1 MLSKIRNIGIAQSG
15 GPTCVINATLAGAF
29 KRASVS
35 GAFQE
40 IYGFRH
46 GVDGILNRNA
56 VNLRDKITSPIELAL
71 LRQTPAAA
79 LGSCRTKLPDPS
91 CPEGEEM
98 YERLVQ
104 SMQYFGIGAFLYI
117 GGNDSMDTAH
127 KLSQYIKK
135 TGREDS
141 ITIVGVPKTIDN
153 DIIITDHTPGF
164 GSAAK
169 YIACCMQEITRDAEV
184 YAVDSVT
191 IVEIMGRDAG
201 WLAASSAVIRAN
213 GETAPHLIYLPET
226 AFDEQKFLD
235 DVKTAIRRYRNVV
248 VAVSEG
254 IKNAQGEYAAKSAL
268 SGVVDVFGHS
278 YLAGA
283 GKYLEDLVRNE
294 IGCKV
299 RSVELNV
306 SQRAAS
312 HIASLRDLD
321 EADMVGA
328 EAVNLA
334 IDKQNGKMVVIQRT
348 SKTPYMSA
356 CDTIDLDTV
365 ANKAK
370 PFPLEW
376 INSEHNGVTQEA
388 IDYILPLIQGEPNN
402 ILVNGLPKHFYL
414 V

>member
-15 GPTCVINATLAGAF
+15 GPTCVINSTLAGAF
-29 KRASVS
+29 KRASVCGS
-35 GAFQE
+35 FKE

-46 GVDGILNRNA
+46 GVDGILSRNA

-79 LGSCRTKLPDPS
+79 LGSCRTKLPDYDS
-91 CPEGEEM
+91 AEGQKIYEE
-98 YERLVQ
+98 LVQ

-117 GGNDSMDTAH
+117 GGNDSMDTAW
-127 KLSQYIKK
+127 KLSQYVKK
-135 TGREDS
+135 TGREDA
-141 ITIVGVPKTIDN
+141 ITVIGVPKTIDN

-201 WLAASSAVIRAN
+201 WLAASSAVIKAN
-213 GETAPHLIYLPET
+213 GETAPHLIYLPE
-226 AFDEQKFLD
+226 AVFDKDKFLD
-235 DVKTAIRRYRNVV
+235 DVKTAIRRYRNVI

-254 IKNAQGEYAAKSAL
+254 IKTADGEYAAKSAL

-283 GKYLEDLVRNE
+283 GKYLEDIVRTE

-312 HIASLRDLD
+312 HISSLRDLD
-321 EADMVGA
+321 EAEMVGA

-334 IDKQNGKMVVIQRT
+334 MDKQNGKMVVIRRT
-348 SKTPYMSA
+348 SLSPYMSCA
-356 CDTIDLDTV
+356 DTVDLNTV

-370 PFPLEW
+370 PFPKEW
-376 INSEHNGVTQEA
+376 INADENGVTQEA